1 MRDSSD
7 SNPLFYDLM
16 LAAAK
21 RSLGLE
27 YGEYQLMSYAQFND
41 IVF

>member
-27 YGEYQLMSYAQFND
+27 YGEYQCHMHNLM
-41 IVF
+41 I